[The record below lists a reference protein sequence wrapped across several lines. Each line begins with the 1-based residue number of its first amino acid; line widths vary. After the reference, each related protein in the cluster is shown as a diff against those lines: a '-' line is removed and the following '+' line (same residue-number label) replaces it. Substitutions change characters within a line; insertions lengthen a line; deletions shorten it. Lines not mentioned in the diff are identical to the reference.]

1 MSIQT
6 EYLRRSVDNLGQLAA
21 VVADDSRMAQLSEV
35 ERVGL
40 RAGVI
45 KNFEIT
51 YELSWNMMK
60 RWLVEAGIAPDQIPA
75 TRKGLFRLAAENRLI
90 ADTERWIDHH
100 NHRNSTSHRYDEA
113 IANFV
118 ASAIGRFIDDAR
130 DLVGRLE
137 YAAD

>member
-1 MSIQT
+1 MT
-6 EYLRRSVDNLGQLAA
+6 QLT
-21 VVADDSRMAQLSEV
+21 EV
-35 ERVGL
+35 ERAGL

-51 YELSWNMMK
+51 YELSWNLMQ
-60 RWLVEAGIAPDQIPA
+60 RWLREAGIASGQMPQ

-90 ADTERWIDHH
+90 VDTERWIDHH

-118 ASAIGRFIDDAR
+118 ASAIERFIDDAR
-130 DLVGRLE
+130 DLVERLE
-137 YAAD
+137 RATD